1 MLGRMDGAID
11 NQDLLSSGN
20 RRIVNPAGAKDI
32 EAGPEAGA
40 GQKRK
45 PRAAR
50 SAMQIQTQG
59 RTEGANFTGARRK
72 NRIDLR
78 VAFKDFAKA
87 VFHDDGEPKIGTARF
102 QQMQRGGGENAI
114 PKGAQPD
121 NYNSIAGTKSFE
133 NVGSCGQEPLLVD
146 GGFVDQHHR
155 DIITDRIE
163 TVAGHATQTTAI
175 GLQFDFG
182 PAGGADEDLEQFGAD
197 GHVRKIVAKRPGRT
211 EPRRSGAASLTIKR
225 CAGRQMACDS
235 FA

>member
-11 NQDLLSSGN
+11 TQDLLSSGN

-50 SAMQIQTQG
+50 SAMQIQT
-59 RTEGANFTGARRK
+59 EGSAEAANFRGLRRK
-72 NRIDLR
+72 HRLNLTI
-78 VAFKDFAKA
+78 AFEDFAKP
-87 VFHDDGEPKIGTARF
+87 VLHDDGEPKIGTARF

-155 DIITDRIE
+155 NIVTHRIE
-163 TVAGHATQTTAI
+163 TMAGDATKTAAI
-175 GLQFDFG
+175 GL
-182 PAGGADEDLEQFGAD
+182 
-197 GHVRKIVAKRPGRT
+197 
-211 EPRRSGAASLTIKR
+211 
-225 CAGRQMACDS
+225 
-235 FA
+235 